1 MWAVPILS
9 PLLVGIGIADSTSA
23 LVTYDKNFKELS
35 AQVDIDL
42 SHLENFVSCLENCVS
57 CLDLIS

>member
-1 MWAVPILS
+1 MWAVPILI
-9 PLLVGIGIADSTSA
+9 PLLVGTGIADFTSVRASA
-23 LVTYDKNFKELS
+23 LVIYDKNFKELS

-57 CLDLIS
+57 L